1 MNYPYSMTIQ
11 NNQEEFS
18 KRVAKRIKEL
28 RTGGKEKLTQEELA
42 YRANMDTTSFSRIER
57 GQNPDVRLMTLD
69 RIIKALDVD
78 YPTFFTFTDDEKR
91 KNRIIAK
98 LDLVNDDT
106 LLEIIENLLDREFLF
121 CFILP
126 YGQIFSTF
134 PSFVKGIICIF

>member
-18 KRVAKRIKEL
+18 KRVARRIKEL

-98 LDLVNDDT
+98 LDLLNDDT
-106 LLEIIENLLDREFLF
+106 LLEIIENLLDREF
-121 CFILP
+121 
-126 YGQIFSTF
+126 Q
-134 PSFVKGIICIF
+134 